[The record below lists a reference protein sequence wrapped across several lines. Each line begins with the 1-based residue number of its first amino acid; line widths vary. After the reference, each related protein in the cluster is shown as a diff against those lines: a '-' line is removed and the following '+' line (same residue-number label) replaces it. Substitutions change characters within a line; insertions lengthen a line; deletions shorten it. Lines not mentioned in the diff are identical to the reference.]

1 MRIPGEEENIEGIHI
16 KLRHKELKDLFLK
29 VQLQKKKLC
38 ERDMTN
44 NIYLESL
51 KEITFLWLMQVQV
64 LNKITFYDYG
74 NVQISIVQCRSR

>member
-16 KLRHKELKDLFLK
+16 KLRHKELKDLLLK

-64 LNKITFYDYG
+64 LNKITFYDDG
-74 NVQISIVQCRSR
+74 NVQISTVQCSSR

>member
-51 KEITFLWLMQVQV
+51 KEITFL
-64 LNKITFYDYG
+64 
-74 NVQISIVQCRSR
+74 